1 VWSTTFAGNA
11 AVNEGG
17 AMFNA
22 STLRVANTIIAGSV
36 AGGNCAGNDFI
47 SGNRNIDTDGTCALD
62 GPSDQEGVDPLLGP
76 LADNGGA
83 SPTHSIGGNSPAID
97 VGNASICPEV
107 DQRGLPRPADGN
119 GDGTAVCD
127 IGAYEFF
134 DQCPGDPN
142 KIDPGA
148 CGCGNVET
156 DDNANGIFDCLVN
169 AEVKARIT
177 RAQTI
182 LDSLDGQR
190 SAEEKA
196 RRADLKAV
204 AKALGEYVADHQ
216 GALVLTDPS
225 ANPKKLLK
233 AIKKSVR
240 TVLRARGGALDGAR
254 GKAEGALAALDQ
266 AVAAD

>member
-1 VWSTTFAGNA
+1 
-11 AVNEGG
+11 
-17 AMFNA
+17 MFNA
-22 STLRVANTIIAGSV
+22 STIRVANTIIAAAST
-36 AGGNCAGNDFI
+36 GGNCGGNDII
-47 SGNRNIDTDGTCALD
+47 SGNRNIDTDATCELD

-83 SPTHSIGGNSPAID
+83 APTHSIGGNSPAID

-119 GDGTAVCD
+119 GDGNAVCD

-134 DQCPGDPN
+134 DQCPGDPA

-177 RAQTI
+177 RAQR
-182 LDSLDGQR
+182 LDSLEPR
-190 SAEEKA
+190 SCQA
-196 RRADLKAV
+196 RRADLKAPP
-204 AKALGEYVADHQ
+204 
-216 GALVLTDPS
+216 GARQACRSPGRASSSTRAPT
-225 ANPKKLLK
+225 PKLLK
-233 AIKKSVR
+233 ASRSRPSSVR
-240 TVLRARGGALDGAR
+240 AAASLDGAR
-254 GKAEGALAALDQ
+254 GRPRGARRPRSGI
-266 AVAAD
+266 AADSGLRYAGRPPGVLGHLPRGGDRFYELV